1 MSLPKQKKPVWGKK
15 SEEFLVKLS
24 REAVE
29 QNTSEDSPTIL
40 YFQVDYDKSKRNFYG
55 EFEEMIF
62 KNDKGVQVKGIITV
76 FDNEVEEIA
85 RMVDQDTP
93 LKFSAYIEHLK
104 EIGIDPQIGDY
115 FGYKHKFY
123 YIYSKTALDSN
134 KAIIASG
141 RDAVHITFSCY
152 QQDDERIYIEPWR
165 TESDLGSEDNI
176 K

>member
-1 MSLPKQKKPVWGKK
+1 MEKKKVWGNKT
-15 SEEFLVKLS
+15 EEYLVKVS

-29 QNTSEDSPTIL
+29 QNTSEEKPSVL
-40 YFQVDYDKSKRNFYG
+40 YFQVDYDKSKRNFYD

-62 KNDKGVQVKGIITV
+62 KNDKGIQVKGIITV

-85 RMVDQDTP
+85 RMIDQDTP
-93 LKFSAYIEHLK
+93 FELSVYTSHLK
-104 EIGIDPQIGDY
+104 ELGIDPQIGDY

-123 YIYSKTALDSN
+123 YIYSKTAIDSN
-134 KAIIASG
+134 KSVVASG
-141 RDAVHITFSCY
+141 RNAVHITYSCY

-165 TESDLGSEDNI
+165 TQSNLGTEENI